1 MSDRLVCLGFSYS
14 DQLQDIR
21 VWMLPH
27 GICFISWKLYEAPK
41 AESVHSFF
49 RGSATFF
56 WSCFESKQQVMQ
68 ATVLIRSLI

>member
-1 MSDRLVCLGFSYS
+1 MSDRLVCLGFGYS

-21 VWMLPH
+21 DWMLPH
-27 GICFISWKLYEAPK
+27 GICFSCKLSEAPE

-56 WSCFESKQQVMQ
+56 
-68 ATVLIRSLI
+68 